1 MNVLIQGVGG
11 IGGVMAA
18 RLAEAG
24 VRVTPVTGNEAIA
37 SALNRQGF
45 HLEEPSGTRRI
56 SLPVPASPTVPEGG
70 GPYDVILL
78 TTQSTALEQAL
89 RVSRERLA
97 PGGVVVCFQNGL
109 PEERAAALVPPD
121 QVLGCVVSWGA
132 SMTEPGRYVRTSS
145 GAFQLGRTDGRVD
158 PAVSRVE
165 RLLRNAGEVR
175 VTTNLAGVRWS
186 KLALNSAITTLGA
199 VGGERLG
206 VILRYHSV
214 RRLML
219 EIITEL
225 VCVARVTGVRLEKV
239 SGTIDLEEIALPPG
253 APTLSGF
260 KGRSARSIPKLA
272 FRHAVVMAVGFKYRR
287 LRSSMLYA
295 LERGRPPE
303 VDSLNG
309 EIVRRAEAL
318 GIEAPVNRRL
328 VELVHRIARGEEASR
343 MQLLEHVYQEVAG
356 RS

>member
-1 MNVLIQGVGG
+1 MNVLVQGVGG
-11 IGGVMAA
+11 VGGVMAA

-24 VRVTPVTGNEAIA
+24 VRVTPVTGNEAVA
-37 SALNRQGF
+37 SALNRHGF
-45 HLEEPSGTRRI
+45 HLEELSGTRRI
-56 SLPVPASPTVPEGG
+56 SLPVPASPAVPGDG
-70 GPYDVILL
+70 GPYDVIVVA
-78 TTQSTALEQAL
+78 TQSSALEQAL
-89 RVSRERLA
+89 RASRERLA
-97 PGGVVVCFQNGL
+97 PGGAVVCVQNGL
-109 PEERAAALVPPD
+109 PEERAAAVVPPD

-145 GAFQLGRTDGRVD
+145 GALQLGRLDGRVD
-158 PAVSRVE
+158 SAVSRAE
-165 RLLRNAGEVR
+165 QLLRSVGEVR
-175 VTTNLAGVRWS
+175 VTTNLSGVRWS

-206 VILRYHSV
+206 VILRYHYV

-225 VCVARVTGVRLEKV
+225 VNVAKAKSVRLEKV
-239 SGTIDLEEIALPPG
+239 SGTIDLESIALPPG
-253 APTLSGF
+253 L
-260 KGRSARSIPKLA
+260 KGRPARGIPALL

-303 VDSLNG
+303 VDHLNG
-309 EIVRRAEAL
+309 EIVRRAEAPGL
-318 GIEAPVNRRL
+318 DAPVNRRL
-328 VELVHRIARGEEASR
+328 VELVHQIARGEKTSR
-343 MQLLEHVYQEVAG
+343 MRLLEDVYQEVVG